1 MSMGKVHNKIK
12 RDSSLRETV
21 KQSEICIIHKD
32 GINDHGPFTP
42 FSKCKTKPIEKLK
55 DLHIIRDKRLAETPS
70 SPNRQ
75 TNIRNLIP
83 ESLENINLT
92 THVYY
97 RQCYLNFT
105 KNVCNLM
112 VYK

>member
-1 MSMGKVHNKIK
+1 MGKVQNKRK

-75 TNIRNLIP
+75 TNICNLI
-83 ESLENINLT
+83 SI
-92 THVYY
+92 
-97 RQCYLNFT
+97 
-105 KNVCNLM
+105 
-112 VYK
+112 